1 MAIDWGVPGVSPYT
15 QSGTWHWWTYLPLK
29 QSHCGNGIR
38 QGPLTQIRT
47 KQMFE
52 RLCLHWA
59 SHSVNPCISRICYDP
74 RGQNQA
80 RTHYL
85 GASGAAITGH
95 DHCTSIPQLPL
106 RVVHGTWGGTSSSRW
121 VIAADPTFH
130 TPKMR
135 APASMVLKSLWS
147 QFLQLALPQA
157 TQTCTWWSL
166 CA

>member
-38 QGPLTQIRT
+38 QGPITQIRT

-85 GASGAAITGH
+85 GASGAAITAPAYH
-95 DHCTSIPQLPL
+95 SSP
-106 RVVHGTWGGTSSSRW
+106 WGWYMALDVAPPAADGL

-130 TPKMR
+130 KPKMR
-135 APASMVLKSLWS
+135 APASRVLKRLWS

-157 TQTCTWWSL
+157 AQTCTWWSL

>member
-15 QSGTWHWWTYLPLK
+15 QSRTWHWWTYLPLK

-38 QGPLTQIRT
+38 QGPITQIRT

-85 GASGAAITGH
+85 GASGAAITAPAYH
-95 DHCTSIPQLPL
+95 SSP
-106 RVVHGTWGGTSSSRW
+106 WGWYMALDVAPPAADGL

-130 TPKMR
+130 KPKMR
-135 APASMVLKSLWS
+135 APASTVLKRLWS

-157 TQTCTWWSL
+157 TQICTWWSR